1 MGASADGS
9 QHDERDLPIKRCR
22 ERVSLWSRPSSFL
35 AVSKLSS
42 MARRCPSSPTRVS
55 MVVPAG
61 HQVVKKAQVI
71 TGDVAADQQ
80 ASGPYL
86 DCAID
91 IFVGFQVG

>member
-1 MGASADGS
+1 
-9 QHDERDLPIKRCR
+9 
-22 ERVSLWSRPSSFL
+22 
-35 AVSKLSS
+35 
-42 MARRCPSSPTRVS
+42 